1 MFYSSNAWLNP
12 VGENLQKVAFNGH
25 WGGGG
30 RGPYAYYLCAMQ
42 TGRDWILVLLTRG
55 VTTKVTEDQNVKSAY

>member
-1 MFYSSNAWLNP
+1 MDI
-12 VGENLQKVAFNGH
+12 GE
-25 WGGGG
+25 GG